1 MYLRTRHDIDV
12 HVDETGD
19 GEPVLYLHSGPGR
32 GGDWRGVVECLGPSR
47 RHIFPDLYDRGRSG
61 RWPNEATYS
70 LDRQAEMASD
80 VIDAHGG
87 RAHVVGHSY
96 GGAVAVRLAVLS
108 PERVASLTAIEPQ
121 LIDLL
126 RDAGDAEL
134 HASVIETYGAIL
146 GALSTGDDERGW
158 TLFIDEF
165 NGRGA
170 WAGLPDKVKNRV
182 RAQGPRMPVYVAALR
197 DNPVGVSDVAGL
209 DAATLVILGANT
221 SPAERRMAEIVAEN
235 APRAT
240 CVQIENAAHMA
251 PLTHPQEVASALAHH
266 FSAHPLQR

>member
-1 MYLRTRHDIDV
+1 MYLRTRHGIEV

-19 GEPVLYLHSGPGR
+19 GEPILYLHSGPGR
-32 GGDWRGVVECLGPSR
+32 GGDWRSVVECLGPT
-47 RHIFPDLYDRGRSG
+47 RHHICPDLYDRGRSD
-61 RWPNEATYS
+61 RWPDEATYS
-70 LDRQAEMASD
+70 LDRHVETASD

-96 GGAVAVRLAVLS
+96 GGAIAVRLAVLS

-126 RDAGDAEL
+126 RDAGETSL
-134 HASVIETYGAIL
+134 HASVIETYGAVL
-146 GALSTGDDERGW
+146 GALSIGDDERGW

-170 WAGLPDKVKNRV
+170 WVGLPDRVKDRV
-182 RAQGPRMPVYVAALR
+182 RAQGPRMPVYFAALR
-197 DNPVGVSDVAGL
+197 DNPVGVNDVAGL
-209 DAATLVILGANT
+209 DAPTLVVLGANT
-221 SPAERRMAEIVAEN
+221 TPAERRMAEIVAEY

-240 CVQIENAAHMA
+240 CVEIENAAHMA
-251 PLTHPQEVASALAHH
+251 PLTHPQEVASALADHL
-266 FSAHPLQR
+266 SAHPLQQ